1 MKLFDNKHRTFSK
14 PATHNENTYDYYDRS
29 ARKDVSIIR
38 KTLNK
43 WFRKYPD
50 EEKIELKNRFK
61 KSFSSAFYEL
71 FIFNLFKS
79 QGFKII
85 IHPTVP
91 NTTKK
96 PDFLVSKGKIEF
108 YIEAKIATGESKKQE
123 SLRKR
128 MNQIYDS
135 LNTISSPNFFLGIE
149 ELILHSTLQPS
160 TREIRDKIETELK
173 NFDPDEVTRIIQT
186 SGYENKP
193 KITFEDQSLTLI
205 ISIVPK
211 DPNFRNQES
220 TPIGLYPFEAFWG
233 GEEESIK
240 TSFIKKAKRYGKLN
254 KPYLICINSIGKKF
268 VGYYDVLNAVW
279 GTLAF
284 SWSTNPD
291 VRDEKV
297 TRIKDGI
304 FLSDKGP
311 IFEYVSGILITHV
324 MEFNIPS
331 SNYWLFKHPF
341 AVRELD
347 FKIFD
352 LGYQFIKDR
361 RIASISGKTIGEI
374 LKISPNWLE

>member
-1 MKLFDNKHRTFSK
+1 MKLFENKHRTFSK

-50 EEKIELKNRFK
+50 EEKIDLKNRFK

-79 QGFKII
+79 QGFKIF
-85 IHPTVP
+85 IHPNVP
-91 NTTKK
+91 NTTKR
-96 PDFLVSKGKIEF
+96 PDFLVSKGTMEF

-135 LNTISSPNFFLGIE
+135 LNTISSPNFYLEIE
-149 ELILHSTLQPS
+149 KLILHSALQPS
-160 TREIRDKIETELK
+160 TREIRNKIETELK
-173 NFDPDEVTRIIQT
+173 NLDPDEVTRIIQT

-205 ISIVPK
+205 ISIIPK
-211 DPNFRNQES
+211 GPEFRNQDS
-220 TPIGLYPFEAFWG
+220 RPIGVYPSEAFWG

-240 TSFIKKAKRYGKLN
+240 TSFTKKAKRYGKLD
-254 KPYLICINSIGKKF
+254 KPYLICINSTGIKF
-268 VGYYDVLNAVW
+268 TGDYDVLNAVW
-279 GTLAF
+279 GTLAL
-284 SWSTNPD
+284 STNPG
-291 VRDEKV
+291 VVDEKV
-297 TRIKDGI
+297 TRIKDGL
-304 FLSDKGP
+304 FLSDNGP
-311 IFEYVSGILITHV
+311 IFKNVSGILINHV
-324 MEFNIPS
+324 MGFNIPN
-331 SNYWLFKHPF
+331 SNYWLIKHPF
-341 AVRELD
+341 ASRELD

-352 LGYQFIKDR
+352 LGYQFIKDS
-361 RIASISGKTIGEI
+361 RITTIPGKTIGQI
-374 LKISPNWLE
+374 LKINPNWLGQ